1 VIEQSILRARSLSK
15 TYRAGLRGCTASAV
29 ALDKVSLDL
38 TRGEVIDVVGAVGA
52 GKTTLLMCA
61 AGLLAPDEGSIDR
74 DCGAAY
80 FRDVVPAIACADG
93 AAWELALID
102 NVDRVLGDVA
112 GAFALLSAV
121 RRARECGAALMLAA
135 RDGRC
140 VESIVD
146 RVFTLDRGRL
156 YSAAAARAVMS
167 ARVAESTI
175 R

>member
-1 VIEQSILRARSLSK
+1 VIEQSVLRIRSLSK
-15 TYRAGLRGCTASAV
+15 TYRAGLGGCTASAV
-29 ALDKVSLDL
+29 ALANVSLDL
-38 TRGEVIDVVGAVGA
+38 TRGEVIAVVGPLGA

-61 AGLLAPDEGSIDR
+61 AGLLVPDEGAIDR

-93 AAWELALID
+93 AAWDLALID
-102 NVDRVLGDVA
+102 NVDRVHGDIA

-135 RDGRC
+135 REARC
-140 VESIVD
+140 VETVAD
-146 RVFTLDRGRL
+146 RILKLDRGRL
-156 YSAAAARAVMS
+156 SSSTAARATLG